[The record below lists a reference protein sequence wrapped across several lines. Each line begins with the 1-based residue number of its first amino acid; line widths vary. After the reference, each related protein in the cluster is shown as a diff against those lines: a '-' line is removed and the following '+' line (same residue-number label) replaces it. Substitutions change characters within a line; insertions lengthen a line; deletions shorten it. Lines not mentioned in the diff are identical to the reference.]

1 MGFFQSVV
9 NRFEKKKLEGRFE
22 KDPSPELVVE
32 LSDVYEGNEGVETAL
47 KFVKKAIKQFPK
59 SKELANKYK
68 ELVIRDRNR
77 QKEELQKKILQNP
90 SPIIYSRL
98 ATIHFEENE
107 LAKAEELCTQTIK
120 EYPDYG
126 GVYQILGDVQLEK
139 GAKKEALTCYE
150 KALDMN
156 KNNFQALKKLSQIYM
171 ESGQVNKAVGNLKH
185 ALQFNPG
192 DTVIEEML
200 KRAEEGIAN
209 PTIRID
215 TVGEDEDVIEESVEA
230 QEAEDDEVTPEQLNM
245 ILTVKDE
252 SGKVRIVPVA
262 KEAFHI
268 GRAANNDLMLDDK
281 KHIVSRDHARFE
293 FNSGMFAI
301 LDNESG
307 NGTFL
312 NGKRIKRAIVKN
324 NDLLEI
330 GNFSITINIGES
342 MDPER
347 TMIGGTPNDFDKTMI
362 SPPSSGSME
371 PASEEKSSLQTALSA
386 IIKIHGV
393 KDALLVNASGFVIA
407 AELSENSSED
417 ALGAAVARLG
427 KTLADGSLIEKIN
440 KVTATVIDCDDMSI
454 FLKVQSQFTLAVF
467 AAPDCKRGLL
477 EFEMDKVFAK
487 I

>member
-1 MGFFQSVV
+1 MGFFQSVI
-9 NRFEKKKLEGRFE
+9 NRYEKKKLEGRFE
-22 KDPSPELVVE
+22 KEPSPELVVE

-47 KFVKKAIKQFPK
+47 KFVKKAIKRFPK
-59 SKELANKYK
+59 SKELADKYK
-68 ELVIRDRNR
+68 ELVNRDRGR
-77 QKEELQKKILQNP
+77 QKEDLQKKILQNP
-90 SPIIYSRL
+90 GPIIYSRL
-98 ATIHFEENE
+98 ATIHLEENDFS
-107 LAKAEELCTQTIK
+107 KAEELCNQSIK

-139 GAKKEALTCYE
+139 GDKNQALTCYE

-192 DTVIEEML
+192 DTVIKEML

-215 TVGEDEDVIEESVEA
+215 TVGQEEEAIEESVEA
-230 QEAEDDEVTPEQLNM
+230 QAADDEITPEQLNM
-245 ILTVKDE
+245 VLTIKEE
-252 SGKVRIVPVA
+252 SGKVRVAPVA
-262 KEAFHI
+262 KEVFHI

-293 FNSGMFAI
+293 FNSGMFAV
-301 LDNESG
+301 LDNDSG

-312 NGKRIKRAIVKN
+312 NGKRIKRAVVKN

-330 GNFSITINIGES
+330 GNFSITINMGES
-342 MDPER
+342 TDPER
-347 TMIGGTPNDFDKTMI
+347 TMIGGAPDDFDKTMI
-362 SPPSSGSME
+362 SPPSSAQPNE
-371 PASEEKSSLQTALSA
+371 TAEEKSSLQTALGA
-386 IIKIHGV
+386 IIKIQGV

-407 AELSENSSED
+407 AELSEGSSED

-427 KTLADGSLIEKIN
+427 KTLADGSLIEKIE